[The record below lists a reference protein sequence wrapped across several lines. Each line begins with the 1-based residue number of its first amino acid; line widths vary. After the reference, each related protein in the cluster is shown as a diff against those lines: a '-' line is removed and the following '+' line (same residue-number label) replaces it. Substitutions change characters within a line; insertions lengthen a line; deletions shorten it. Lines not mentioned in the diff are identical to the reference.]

1 MKRRFHIYSLTLI
14 VSVIFAGATASRAD
28 VVTDWNKITLDANN
42 IAPPRPGPS
51 NLLDVAAVQLAVYDA
66 IQAYEHDYRPYCVDI
81 QGAAGSPE
89 AAAARAAYDVLKA
102 RFTLPAQATQAA
114 FVDTAYANYLMDH
127 GISPMDAG
135 TGVGGAAANCINE
148 TRSND
153 NSFPGVYPPFFG
165 GTELGQWRP
174 IAAGTSMAAPWLGH
188 VTPFTMKSL
197 SQFRPG
203 PPPALDSPEYTRDYN
218 EVKSTGSVNSTTR
231 TPDQTGI
238 GNFWNL
244 NYQAVINTMLR
255 DLSTENIDNISD
267 SSRFFALTSTATAD
281 AVIAAWDSKSAYNF
295 WRPVTAI
302 QNGEQDGNPKTEG
315 DAGWVA
321 LIGNPPYPDYTSGA
335 NAVMAASTRAAHL
348 FFGENEMNVVV
359 TKTPNGPTRT
369 FEKLSAVRDE
379 VVEARIYG
387 GIHFRFADT
396 AGRKQGEHI
405 AQWAHGHYFQPV
417 D

>member
-1 MKRRFHIYSLTLI
+1 MNVKVRSGYLVFALSLLI
-14 VSVIFAGATASRAD
+14 AAPAVSRAD
-28 VVTDWNKITLDANN
+28 VVTDWNEITVNATNT
-42 IAPPRPGPS
+42 APARPGPS

-66 IQAYEHDYRPYCVDI
+66 IQAYEHDYQPYCSDI

-102 RFTLPAQATQAA
+102 RLTSPGQAA
-114 FVDTAYANYLMDH
+114 FIDAAYINYLAMH

-135 TGVGGAAANCINE
+135 SATGAAAASCINAM
-148 TRSND
+148 RAND
-153 NSFPGVYPPFFG
+153 NSFPAGYPPFFG

-174 IAAGTSMAAPWLGH
+174 TTPGTSMATPWLAF
-188 VTPFTMKSL
+188 VTPYTIKST

-218 EVKSTGSVNSTTR
+218 EVKSVGSANSTTR
-231 TPDQTGI
+231 TPEQTEM

-244 NYQAVINTMLR
+244 NYQSVINNMLR
-255 DLSTENIDNISD
+255 DLSTANIDNISD

-281 AVIAAWDSKSAYNF
+281 AIIACWDSKRTYYF
-295 WRPVTAI
+295 WRPITAI
-302 QNGEQDGNPKTEG
+302 HDGDLDGNPRTEA
-315 DAGWVA
+315 DPAWNS
-321 LIGNPPYPDYTSGA
+321 LIPAPPYPDYTSGA
-335 NAVMAASTRAAHL
+335 NAVMAASTRAAQL
-348 FFGENEMNVVV
+348 FFGENEMTVVV
-359 TKTPNGPTRT
+359 KKTPAGPSRT
-369 FEKLSAVRDE
+369 FSKFTAVRDE

-405 AQWAHGHYFQPV
+405 AQWTNGHFFKPV
-417 D
+417 E